1 MTASHSKNAT
11 LTTDN
16 LDDPVVNYVRK
27 DFVALRHGLTVG
39 EALQQLRRQELSEK
53 ILYLYTVDEDNV
65 LVGVLPTRTLLL
77 ADLDVKLSNIM
88 LSRVIKI
95 PHTATVMVAC
105 ECFLLHRL
113 LAFPVVDAEDRII
126 GVVDV
131 NLFTDEVLNM
141 AERRSADDIFQLI
154 GVRVAQA
161 KRLSPLQNF
170 RRRFPWLLANITGGI
185 VCAILS
191 GFYEGLLDAVV
202 VLALF
207 IPIVLALAESVS
219 MQSMTLT
226 LQRLHGEGANR
237 RSFFVALG
245 REFLTAILLGI
256 AAGGVVG
263 LVTFAWRG
271 ELTVSVVVGASIGL
285 SMITACLLGVALP
298 TALRAFKVDP
308 RVAAGPMVL
317 SATDILTLLFYFN
330 LAGIILGALH

>member
-1 MTASHSKNAT
+1 MTANDPNNAA

-16 LDDPVVNYVRK
+16 LDDPVVKHVRK
-27 DFVALRHGLTVG
+27 DFVALRQDYTVG
-39 EALQQLRRQELSEK
+39 EALQQLRRQQTSDR
-53 ILYLYTVDEDNV
+53 ILYLYAVDEDNR
-65 LVGVLPTRTLLL
+65 LAGVLPTRTLLL
-77 ADLDVKLSNIM
+77 ADLDVKLSSIM
-88 LSRVIKI
+88 LTRVIKI

-113 LAFPVVDAEDRII
+113 LGFPVVDEEDHII

-131 NLFTDEVLNM
+131 NLFTDEVLDM

-154 GVRVAQA
+154 GVRMAQA
-161 KRLSPLQNF
+161 KRLSPSQNF

-185 VCAILS
+185 VCAVLS

-202 VLALF
+202 VLAMF
-207 IPIVLALAESVS
+207 IPIVLGLAESVS

-226 LQRLHGEGANR
+226 LQRLHGEGTDR
-237 RSFFVALG
+237 RSFLLALG

-263 LVTFAWRG
+263 LVAFVWRS
-271 ELTVSVVVGASIGL
+271 ELTVSVVVGVSISL

-298 TALRAFKVDP
+298 TAVRAFKGDP

-317 SATDILTLLFYFN
+317 STTDILTLILYFN
-330 LAGIILGALH
+330 LAGIILSKLH

>member
-1 MTASHSKNAT
+1 MTPNRSTNAT

-16 LDDPVVNYVRK
+16 LDDPVVKHVRK
-27 DFVALRHGLTVG
+27 DFVALRQDCTVG
-39 EALQQLRRQELSEK
+39 EALQQLRRQEISER
-53 ILYLYTVDEDNV
+53 ILYLYAVDEDNA
-65 LVGVLPTRTLLL
+65 LVGVLPTRALLL
-77 ADLDVKLSNIM
+77 SNLDVKLSSIM
-88 LSRVIKI
+88 LTRVVKI
-95 PHTATVMVAC
+95 PHTATVLVAC
-105 ECFLLHRL
+105 ECFLFHRF
-113 LAFPVVDAEDRII
+113 LAFPVVDEEGRII

-131 NLFTDEVLNM
+131 NLFTDEVLDM

-185 VCAILS
+185 ICAILS
-191 GFYEGLLDAVV
+191 GFYEELLEAVV

-226 LQRLHGEGANR
+226 LQRLHGEGTDR
-237 RSFFVALG
+237 RMFLLALG
-245 REFLTAILLGI
+245 REFFTAILLGI
-256 AAGGVVG
+256 AAGGMVG
-263 LVTFAWRG
+263 SVAFVWRG
-271 ELTVSVVVGASIGL
+271 DLMVSVVVGASIGL

-298 TALRAFKVDP
+298 TAVRAFKGDP

-317 SATDILTLLFYFN
+317 STTDILTLLFYFN
-330 LAGIILGALH
+330 LAGIILGQLD